1 MRDEDISGDSDC
13 TSPSYPSQ
21 HPSCRR
27 VGSSERNLLTS
38 SFISILSSFHLPLSP
53 TAYYIYISIILR
65 VAEGSSVSIAYGNAE
80 PEAMVTRQELDDVV
94 ALLSMTRNEA
104 TRRDT
109 AMKAMQSTLDALAGS
124 E

>member
-1 MRDEDISGDSDC
+1 M
-13 TSPSYPSQ
+13 
-21 HPSCRR
+21 
-27 VGSSERNLLTS
+27 
-38 SFISILSSFHLPLSP
+38 
-53 TAYYIYISIILR
+53 
-65 VAEGSSVSIAYGNAE
+65 AEGSSVSIAYGNAE